1 MLYLSQHEQRV
12 DKHEVQRSVR
22 LLYTRATQKNHAFH
36 DIVMQEITLSILFEL
51 AAAACSAK

>member
-1 MLYLSQHEQRV
+1 MLYLSQHEQRA

-36 DIVMQEITLSILFEL
+36 DIVTQEITLSTL
-51 AAAACSAK
+51 